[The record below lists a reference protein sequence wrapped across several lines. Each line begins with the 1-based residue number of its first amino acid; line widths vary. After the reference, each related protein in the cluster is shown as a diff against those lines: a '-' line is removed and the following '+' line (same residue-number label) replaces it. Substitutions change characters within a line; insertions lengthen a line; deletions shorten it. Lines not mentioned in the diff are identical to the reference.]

1 MRRRPR
7 VEPGGL
13 ELWTIVSEAVLHQEI
28 GGPSALGEQLRDL
41 HDTPGNLTVQI
52 LPFGVG
58 AHAGL
63 GSPFHLLRFADWPTM
78 VYQET
83 ITKGLY
89 RDDPE
94 SVRAHENVMEHVRAA
109 ALSPGSREPCWRSD

>member
-1 MRRRPR
+1 
-7 VEPGGL
+7 
-13 ELWTIVSEAVLHQEI
+13 
-28 GGPSALGEQLRDL
+28 
-41 HDTPGNLTVQI
+41 
-52 LPFGVG
+52 
-58 AHAGL
+58 
-63 GSPFHLLRFADWPTM
+63 M